1 MVARRFGHDHDHH
14 NTMSRALI
22 IFFATG
28 AYSGYSPAA
37 PGTAGS
43 VIGLIVMW
51 FVFAPLWAYS
61 PALALAVFA
70 IAFVISCWIAGRA
83 EIIFDEHDC
92 PKIVLDEV
100 LGMVAT
106 MFANPLTPLWMLAG
120 FVIFRFFDII
130 KPFPASLIDRR
141 LGGGSGVMLD
151 DLVVGIYA
159 NIVLQILW
167 RVL

>member
-1 MVARRFGHDHDHH
+1 M
-14 NTMSRALI
+14 TRALI

-28 AYSGYSPAA
+28 AYSGYSPVA

-43 VIGLIVMW
+43 VVGLVVMW
-51 FVFAPLWAYS
+51 FGFGPLWAYS
-61 PALALAVFA
+61 PAIALVVFA

-83 EIIFDEHDC
+83 EIIFDEHDSS
-92 PKIVLDEV
+92 KIVLDEV

-120 FVIFRFFDII
+120 FVIFRLFDIV
-130 KPFPASLIDRR
+130 KPFPADLIDRK

-151 DLVVGIYA
+151 DLAAGIYA